1 MRQILL
7 LDVPCG
13 GVNDSRLG
21 CRAGWGLG
29 EKMLKLVLISAIVM
43 SVAACGGDPSS
54 SSTSLVGSTVGNSS
68 TSESA
73 STTEGPVGSEDVTTT
88 PPSGGC
94 EGNSLLVDCS
104 FESPVV
110 SVGGYQLFTV
120 GGDFSGWTVIG
131 APGNVAP
138 LSEKFASAGFVWSA
152 QDGKQTLDL
161 TDLSNTATG
170 VSQAVP
176 TTAGSTYNLSFW
188 IGNIVNPGG
197 GYGTQTSVHVF
208 VDGVQI
214 DAVLNA
220 DGAGMSSP
228 AYQEFTDS
236 FTATSSSTTI
246 AFVNADPST
255 DASSIIDDVTLIAAA

>member
-1 MRQILL
+1 MWRQL
-7 LDVPCG
+7 VP
-13 GVNDSRLG
+13 
-21 CRAGWGLG
+21 
-29 EKMLKLVLISAIVM
+29 ISAVVFC
-43 SVAACGGDPSS
+43 VAACGGGRSS
-54 SSTSLVGSTVGNSS
+54 SSTPLVSSTVGNSS

-73 STTEGPVGSEDVTTT
+73 STTTGPVVSDDVTT

-110 SVGGYQLFTV
+110 AVGGYQLFTV

-138 LSEKFASAGFVWSA
+138 LSEAFASAGFVWAA

-161 TDLSNTATG
+161 TGLSNTPTG
-170 VSQAVP
+170 VSQPVT
-176 TTAGSTYNLSFW
+176 TTAGRTYNLSFW

-197 GYGTQTSVHVF
+197 SYGTQTSVKVL

-214 DAVLNA
+214 DAAVNS
-220 DGAGMSSP
+220 DGAGLKSP
-228 AYQEFTDS
+228 AYEEFTDS
-236 FTATSSSTTI
+236 FTATSSSTTV
-246 AFVNADPST
+246 AFVNADPSS
-255 DASSIIDDVTLIAAA
+255 DNSSIIDDITLIAAP

>member
-1 MRQILL
+1 MRRQ
-7 LDVPCG
+7 
-13 GVNDSRLG
+13 
-21 CRAGWGLG
+21 
-29 EKMLKLVLISAIVM
+29 LVLISAMLI
-43 SVAACGGDPSS
+43 SVAACGGDPSNS
-54 SSTSLVGSTVGNSS
+54 SASLVGSTAGNSS

-73 STTEGPVGSEDVTTT
+73 STTTGPVVSDDVTT
-88 PPSGGC
+88 PPSNGCGGH
-94 EGNSLLVDCS
+94 SLLVDCS

-110 SVGGYQLFTV
+110 AVGGYQLFTV
-120 GGDFSGWTVIG
+120 GGEFSGWTVIG

-138 LSEKFASAGFVWSA
+138 LSEAFASAGFVWSA

-161 TDLSNTATG
+161 TGLTNTPTG

-197 GYGTQTSVHVF
+197 IYGTQTSVNVR
-208 VDGVQI
+208 VDGVQV
-214 DAVLNA
+214 DAA
-220 DGAGMSSP
+220 ADSDGAGMKSP
-228 AYQEFTDS
+228 AYQEFTES

-255 DASSIIDDVTLIAAA
+255 DNSSIIDDITLIAAP